1 MDAYTKM
8 TAIAVLAAALGLSM
22 PLIAQAAPS
31 PTQHDQLVQKI
42 NNAYGTQFSTSAPS
56 VTATGPS
63 R

>member
-1 MDAYTKM
+1 MTKM
-8 TAIAVLAAALGLSM
+8 TAIAVFAATLGLSM

-42 NNAYGTQFSTSAPS
+42 NNAYGTQFPTSAPS
-56 VTATGPS
+56 VTAPGPS